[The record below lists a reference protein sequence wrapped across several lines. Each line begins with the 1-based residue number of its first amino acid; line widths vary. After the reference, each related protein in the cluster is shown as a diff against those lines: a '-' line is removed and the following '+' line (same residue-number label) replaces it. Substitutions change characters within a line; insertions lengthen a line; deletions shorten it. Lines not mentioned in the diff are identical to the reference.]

1 MSSVRLSPA
10 QLARFKQSQ
19 QTAETLPDWALR
31 LKHIKPASLALLVQ
45 LASGL
50 IVAMMLGID
59 QALALD
65 LTTSVPLPL
74 GLCIALL
81 HSSISLTLVLIVLTK
96 YVSVQIWW
104 QWIHALFPMAIWA
117 TLQLQ
122 ISEHIYLAGFL
133 VTLTLYWSV
142 HRTQVPFYP
151 SFPATWRAVLNLMV
165 KQSLM
170 QKQATDK
177 ASLRVIDIGS
187 GLGDLPMYLAKHRP
201 QDQVLGIEIA
211 PLPYLISRCRA
222 WLTRSKAE
230 MLLGDYHQH
239 SFFQFDMVFAYLSPA
254 AMPALW
260 QKAKQ
265 EMRQG
270 CLLVSS
276 EFPVPAIRPTEV
288 IQPSPSS
295 PALYIYRI

>member
-19 QTAETLPDWALR
+19 QSSQTLPHWVLR
-31 LKHIKPASLALLVQ
+31 LKQIKPASLALLVQ
-45 LASGL
+45 LAAALL
-50 IVAMMLGID
+50 IAMILVAD
-59 QALALD
+59 QALTLNLVTNSA
-65 LTTSVPLPL
+65 LPL
-74 GLCIALL
+74 ALSIALL
-81 HSSISLTLVLIVLTK
+81 QSSIALILVRIVLAK
-96 YVSVQIWW
+96 YVSVQVWW
-104 QWIHALFPMAIWA
+104 QWIHALFPIAIWG

-133 VTLTLYWSV
+133 VTLALYWSV

-151 SFPATWRAVLNLMV
+151 SFPATWRAVLNLMAR
-165 KQSLM
+165 QALM
-170 QKQATDK
+170 QKQASDK

-270 CLLVSS
+270 SVLVSS
-276 EFPVPAIRPTEV
+276 EFPVPDVRPTEI
-288 IQPSPSS
+288 IQPSASS
-295 PALYIYRI
+295 PALYLYRI